1 MPDVTFTVPVLL
13 NSVLM
18 VEVAAL
24 PLLVNVPA
32 LFTAAVT
39 PVSPVPWL
47 VVKIVSPPVVASVNV
62 APLKIVSVPEP
73 TSLTLLFGLLLFRLI

>member
-1 MPDVTFTVPVLL
+1 MLPDVTFTVPVLL

-18 VEVAAL
+18 VEV
-24 PLLVNVPA
+24 PLAVLVNVPA
-32 LFTAAVT
+32 LFTIAVA

-47 VVKIVSPPVVASVNV
+47 VAKIVSPPVVVSVNV